1 LDYPIECIATSVQY
15 NFAQVKFLIQ
25 ILCVDEGIMQNPIA
39 MMASRLAQDDTVGS
53 DEIAEAIDYLD
64 TKIQTAKDCRDPLPF
79 AAFRTKT
86 LLVAALRL
94 RQEAGLSL

>member
-1 LDYPIECIATSVQY
+1 
-15 NFAQVKFLIQ
+15 
-25 ILCVDEGIMQNPIA
+25 MHNPIA

-64 TKIQTAKDCRDPLPF
+64 TKIRTARDCHDPLPF

-94 RQEAGLSL
+94 RQETDLSL